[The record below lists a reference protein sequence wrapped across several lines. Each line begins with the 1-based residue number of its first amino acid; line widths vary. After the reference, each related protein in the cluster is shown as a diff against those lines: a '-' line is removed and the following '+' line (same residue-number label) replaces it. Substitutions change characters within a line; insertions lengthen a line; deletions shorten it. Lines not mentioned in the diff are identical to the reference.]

1 MKDIITSV
9 QNERIKEIIRLR
21 KPRERRKQDLIII
34 EGKQE
39 IELAHQA
46 GLEIVELFY
55 CQDFANSKKI
65 AGLPEEK
72 LAPVVPAVFQKIS
85 YRENPDGFLAL
96 AKPKYL
102 ELSKIKLNK
111 NPLVIILE
119 SLEKPGNLGAILRSA
134 DATGAD
140 AVIVANPK
148 TDIYNPNVIRASLG
162 TVFTNQVA
170 VASTE
175 EARNWLAKNKI
186 KSLAAT
192 PEAKKIYTEA
202 DYKGAVAIIMG
213 EEHPGL
219 SKDWLEKVDEKIKI
233 PMRGKIDSLNVSAST
248 AIILFEAV
256 RQRTS

>member
-1 MKDIITSV
+1 MKEVITSA
-9 QNERIKEIIRLR
+9 QNPKIKEIIRLR
-21 KPRERRKQDLIII
+21 KPRERRKENLIII
-34 EGKQE
+34 EGRQE
-39 IELAHQA
+39 IELARQA

-55 CQDFANSKKI
+55 CQDFAGSKKI
-65 AGLPEEK
+65 AGLSEEIIT
-72 LAPVVPAVFQKIS
+72 PVVPAVFEKIS
-85 YRENPDGFLAL
+85 YRENPDGFLVL
-96 AKPKYL
+96 ARLKYL
-102 ELSKIKLNK
+102 ELGKIKLSQK
-111 NPLVIILE
+111 PLIIILE

-134 DATGAD
+134 DAAGAD

-170 VASTE
+170 AASTE

>member
-1 MKDIITSV
+1 MKEVITSA
-9 QNERIKEIIRLR
+9 QNPKIKEIIRLR
-21 KPRERRKQDLIII
+21 KPRERRKENLIII
-34 EGKQE
+34 EGRQE
-39 IELAHQA
+39 IELARQA

-55 CQDFANSKKI
+55 CQDFAGSKKI
-65 AGLPEEK
+65 AGLSEEIIT
-72 LAPVVPAVFQKIS
+72 PVVPAVFEKIS
-85 YRENPDGFLAL
+85 YRENPDGFLVL
-96 AKPKYL
+96 ARLKYL
-102 ELSKIKLNK
+102 ELGKIKLSQK
-111 NPLVIILE
+111 PLIIILE

-134 DATGAD
+134 DAAGVD
-140 AVIVANPK
+140 AVIVADPK
-148 TDIYNPNVIRASLG
+148 TDIYNPNVMRASLG

-170 VASTE
+170 AASTE

>member
-21 KPRERRKQDLIII
+21 KPRERRKENLIII
-34 EGKQE
+34 EGRQE
-39 IELAHQA
+39 IELARQA

-55 CQDFANSKKI
+55 CQDFAGSKKI
-65 AGLPEEK
+65 AGLSEEIIT
-72 LAPVVPAVFQKIS
+72 PVVPAVFEKIS
-85 YRENPDGFLAL
+85 YRENPDGFLVL
-96 AKPKYL
+96 ARLKYL
-102 ELSKIKLNK
+102 ELGKIKLSQK
-111 NPLVIILE
+111 PLIIILE

-134 DATGAD
+134 DAAGVD
-140 AVIVANPK
+140 AVIVADPK

-170 VASTE
+170 AASTE

>member
-1 MKDIITSV
+1 MKEVITSA
-9 QNERIKEIIRLR
+9 QNPKIKEIIRLR
-21 KPRERRKQDLIII
+21 KPRERRKENLIII
-34 EGKQE
+34 EGRQE
-39 IELAHQA
+39 IELARQA

-55 CQDFANSKKI
+55 CQDFAGSKKI
-65 AGLPEEK
+65 AGLSEEIIT
-72 LAPVVPAVFQKIS
+72 PVVPAVFEKIS
-85 YRENPDGFLAL
+85 YRENPDGFLVL
-96 AKPKYL
+96 ARLKYL
-102 ELSKIKLNK
+102 ELGKIKLSQK
-111 NPLVIILE
+111 PLIIILE

-134 DATGAD
+134 DAAGVD
-140 AVIVANPK
+140 AVIVADPE

-170 VASTE
+170 AASTE

>member
-1 MKDIITSV
+1 M
-9 QNERIKEIIRLR
+9 
-21 KPRERRKQDLIII
+21 
-34 EGKQE
+34 
-39 IELAHQA
+39 AA
-46 GLEIVELFY
+46 
-55 CQDFANSKKI
+55 
-65 AGLPEEK
+65 
-72 LAPVVPAVFQKIS
+72 
-85 YRENPDGFLAL
+85 
-96 AKPKYL
+96 
-102 ELSKIKLNK
+102 
-111 NPLVIILE
+111 
-119 SLEKPGNLGAILRSA
+119 
-134 DATGAD
+134 
-140 AVIVANPK
+140 
-148 TDIYNPNVIRASLG
+148 
-162 TVFTNQVA
+162 
-170 VASTE
+170 ASTE

>member
-1 MKDIITSV
+1 MKEVITSA
-9 QNERIKEIIRLR
+9 QNPKIKEIIRLR
-21 KPRERRKQDLIII
+21 KPRERRKENLIII
-34 EGKQE
+34 EGRQE
-39 IELAHQA
+39 IELARQA

-55 CQDFANSKKI
+55 CQDFAGSKKI
-65 AGLPEEK
+65 AGLSEEIIT
-72 LAPVVPAVFQKIS
+72 PVVPAVFEKIS
-85 YRENPDGFLAL
+85 YRENPDGFLVL
-96 AKPKYL
+96 ARLKYL
-102 ELSKIKLNK
+102 ELGKIKLSQK
-111 NPLVIILE
+111 PLIIILE

-134 DATGAD
+134 DAAGVD
-140 AVIVANPK
+140 AVIVADPK

-170 VASTE
+170 AASTE

-213 EEHPGL
+213 EEHQGL

>member
-1 MKDIITSV
+1 MKEVITSA
-9 QNERIKEIIRLR
+9 QNPKIKEIIRLR
-21 KPRERRKQDLIII
+21 KPRERRKENLIII
-34 EGKQE
+34 EGRQE
-39 IELAHQA
+39 IELARQA

-55 CQDFANSKKI
+55 CQDFAGSKKI
-65 AGLPEEK
+65 AGLSEEIIT
-72 LAPVVPAVFQKIS
+72 PVVPAVFEKIS
-85 YRENPDGFLAL
+85 YRENPDGFLVL
-96 AKPKYL
+96 ARLKYL
-102 ELSKIKLNK
+102 ELGKIKLSQK
-111 NPLVIILE
+111 PLIIILE

-134 DATGAD
+134 DAAGVD
-140 AVIVANPK
+140 AVIVADPK

-170 VASTE
+170 AASTE

>member
-1 MKDIITSV
+1 MKEVITSA
-9 QNERIKEIIRLR
+9 QNPKIKEIIRLR
-21 KPRERRKQDLIII
+21 KPRERRKENLIII
-34 EGKQE
+34 EGRQE
-39 IELAHQA
+39 IELARQA

-55 CQDFANSKKI
+55 CQDFAGSKKI
-65 AGLPEEK
+65 AGLSEEIIT
-72 LAPVVPAVFQKIS
+72 PVVPAVFEKIS

-96 AKPKYL
+96 ARPKYL
-102 ELSKIKLNK
+102 ELEKIKLSK

-134 DATGAD
+134 DAAGAD

>member
-1 MKDIITSV
+1 MKEVITSA
-9 QNERIKEIIRLR
+9 QNPKIKEIIRLR
-21 KPRERRKQDLIII
+21 KPRERRKENLIII
-34 EGKQE
+34 EGRQE
-39 IELAHQA
+39 IELARQA

-55 CQDFANSKKI
+55 CQDFAGSKKI
-65 AGLPEEK
+65 AGLSEEIIT
-72 LAPVVPAVFQKIS
+72 PVVPAVFEKIS
-85 YRENPDGFLAL
+85 YRENPDGFLVL
-96 AKPKYL
+96 ARLKYL
-102 ELSKIKLNK
+102 ELGKIKLSQK
-111 NPLVIILE
+111 PLIIILE

-134 DATGAD
+134 DAAGAD
-140 AVIVANPK
+140 AVIVADPK

-170 VASTE
+170 AASTE